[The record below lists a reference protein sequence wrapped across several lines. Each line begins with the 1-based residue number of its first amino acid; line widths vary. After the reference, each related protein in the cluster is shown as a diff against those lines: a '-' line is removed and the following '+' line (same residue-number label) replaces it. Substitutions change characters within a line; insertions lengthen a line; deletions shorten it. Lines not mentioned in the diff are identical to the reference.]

1 LTVSKKKILITGASG
16 FIGCELLQYLLPQGD
31 MDFVALVRRKSPGI
45 PRSVT
50 QLVIGADPFPEGVTT
65 VVHLAGRAHV
75 LKESSSSPLDLYRAD
90 NVEFTLSLAR
100 NALACGVS
108 RFVFISSIGVN
119 GSSTDGV
126 PFSEASVPAPKADY
140 AISKWEAEQALSKLL
155 KGTGM
160 ELVIIRPPLV
170 YAGHAPGNFRRL
182 MKWVSIGLPMPFAAV
197 KNRRSMVSLEN
208 LVSFIALC
216 IEHPE
221 AANELFL
228 ISDGVEFSTAQIV
241 ERLAEGMGK
250 RVFMLPVPSPLMR
263 WGARAAGL
271 GGAFEQLCGSLVVD
285 ASKARNLLGW
295 SASLDADS
303 AVIQAGRN
311 FKMHEQGR

>member
-1 LTVSKKKILITGASG
+1 MTVSKKILITGASG
-16 FIGCELLQYLLPQGD
+16 FIGSELLQYLLPQGN

-45 PRSVT
+45 PSAVT
-50 QLVIGADPFPEGVTT
+50 QLVIDADPFPEGVTT

-100 NALACGVS
+100 NALASGVS

-119 GSSTDGV
+119 GSSTGGV

-228 ISDGVEFSTAQIV
+228 ISDGVDFSTAQIV
-241 ERLAEGMGK
+241 ERLAEGMGE
-250 RVFMLPVPSPLMR
+250 RVFMLPVPSSLMR
-263 WGARAAGL
+263 WGARVAGL

-311 FKMHEQGR
+311 FKMHEQSR